1 MIITGKSERTG
12 SRLLQDIR
20 RHFGKS
26 KGQLVTVAEFAEY
39 TGILEQT
46 VMDMSLLDY
55 FNNVLYIKQNNYIC
69 LLY

>member
-12 SRLLQDIR
+12 SRMLEDIR

-46 VMDMSLLDY
+46 VMDM
-55 FNNVLYIKQNNYIC
+55 I
-69 LLY
+69 